1 MPLPSKKR
9 LKATHWK
16 AKNSDALTQC
26 APFPNLTAE
35 DLKDLPSVIEEK
47 LGYPPRKF
55 QRDAIEWQLE
65 RKDVLVHAAT
75 GMGKTLVAAAP
86 HYHSAAEG
94 MVTLMV
100 SPLIA
105 LQNEQVSTE
114 DVVDK
119 AAALG
124 SELIVQTGRNL

>member
-1 MPLPSKKR
+1 MPPPSKKR
-9 LKATHWK
+9 LKATHSK
-16 AKNSDALTQC
+16 AKNSDAFMQC

-35 DLKDLPSVIEEK
+35 DLKDLPSIIKEK

-55 QRDAIEWQLE
+55 QRDTIKWQLK
-65 RKDVLVHAAT
+65 RKDILIHAAT

-86 HYHSAAEG
+86 HYHPAAEG

-124 SELIVQTGRNL
+124 SELICSRR